1 MARRR
6 KSTRVTAAALPAT
19 PTAAPVAAQATGVQ
33 PAGPSVTT
41 ARNQFDAAGNGRR
54 MRGWRA
60 PGTGP
65 NRANAKLDTLRNRA
79 QDATRNEWTGAA
91 HERIWGTN
99 LIGTGIV
106 CRSNTK
112 DADTKRRHTQ
122 IWNAFTAAS
131 DADGVLD
138 FYGQQTLAVEAWR
151 SAGEVFIRVRWRRV
165 EDGLAVP
172 VQIQLIEAAQV
183 PVNLDADSWPG
194 MPLGNRIRQGI
205 ELDRIGRRTAYWCY
219 REHPG
224 DAVATG
230 PNHTD
235 LVRVPAAEMRH
246 LFKPTRPGQLR
257 GVPGTAPVLP
267 KMRNVG
273 NFDDA
278 VLERQSLAN
287 LYAMIIKRPPSTAAP
302 TIDPTTGLPLEHDAS
317 GAPMVGLEPGISL
330 EMAPG
335 DDVTFSDPPDAGT
348 NYPDFMRAQHLGI
361 AAGAGTP
368 YELLTGDI
376 RDVSDRTMRLILN
389 EFRRTCEQYQ
399 WQLIIPMLCRFA
411 REVCGRAAVVAGL
424 MPQRELADFLDVTWA
439 PHAWPYIHP
448 VQDVQSKK
456 MEVDAKFRSRSSVQ
470 AERGEDPE
478 EVDAE
483 IAADI
488 ARERR
493 LNTAAGGPDQ

>member
-1 MARRR
+1 MARRNSKR
-6 KSTRVTAAALPAT
+6 KTPAPQAAPQPATVAAAR
-19 PTAAPVAAQATGVQ
+19 AQY
-33 PAGPSVTT
+33 
-41 ARNQFDAAGNGRR
+41 DAAGNGRR

-79 QDATRNEWTGAA
+79 QDAARNEWTGSA

-99 LIGTGIV
+99 LIGVGIV
-106 CRSNTK
+106 CRANTK
-112 DADTKRRHTQ
+112 DADKKRRYAR
-122 IWNAFTAAS
+122 IWTDFTRTS

-138 FYGQQTLAVEAWR
+138 FYGQQTLAVESWR
-151 SAGEVFIRVRWRRV
+151 TAGEVFIRLRWRRA
-165 EDGLAVP
+165 EDGLP
-172 VQIQLIEAAQV
+172 IPLQIQLLEAAMV
-183 PVNLDADSWPG
+183 PVSLDTDSWPG
-194 MPLGNRIRQGI
+194 LPGGHRIRQGI

-224 DAVATG
+224 DAVATA

-235 LVRVPAAEMRH
+235 LVRVPATEMRH

-257 GVPGTAPVLP
+257 GVPGNAAVLP

-278 VLERQSLAN
+278 VLERQALAN
-287 LYAMIIKRPPSTAAP
+287 LYAMIITQPPTSGSP
-302 TIDPTTGLPLEHDAS
+302 SIDPTTGLPIET
-317 GAPMVGLEPGISL
+317 GADGLPMVGLEPGISL
-330 EMAPG
+330 QMEPG
-335 DDVTFSDPPDAGT
+335 ADVKFSQPPDAGT
-348 NYPDFMRAQHLGI
+348 NYPDFMREQHLGI
-361 AAGAGTP
+361 AAGSGTP

-376 RDVSDRTMRLILN
+376 REVSDRAMRIIIN

-399 WQLIIPMLCRFA
+399 WQLIIPMLCDFA
-411 REVCGRAAVVAGL
+411 RWACGRAAVVAGRL
-424 MPQRELADFLDVTWA
+424 RLDELDDFLDVTWS

-448 VQDVQSKK
+448 TQDVQAKK

-470 AERGEDPE
+470 AERGDDPE

-483 IAADI
+483 IAADLE
-488 ARERR
+488 RERR
-493 LNTAAGGPDQ
+493 LKITPSEAPA

>member
-1 MARRR
+1 MKKRTRRSPIQAEAQSRPVQTPAVAGAR
-6 KSTRVTAAALPAT
+6 
-19 PTAAPVAAQATGVQ
+19 AQY
-33 PAGPSVTT
+33 
-41 ARNQFDAAGNGRR
+41 DAAGSGRR

-60 PGTGP
+60 PATGP
-65 NRANAKLDTLRNRA
+65 NRTNAKLDIVRNRS
-79 QDATRNEWTGAA
+79 QDATRNEWAGAA

-99 LIGTGIV
+99 LVGTGIV
-106 CRSNTK
+106 PRPRTR
-112 DADTKRRHTQ
+112 DTEKKRRFARV
-122 IWNAFTAAS
+122 WDAFCAAS

-138 FYGQQTLAVEAWR
+138 FYGQQTLAVESWR
-151 SAGEVFIRVRWRRV
+151 TAGEVFIRFLPRRA
-165 EDGLAVP
+165 EDRLAVP
-172 VQIQLIEAAQV
+172 LQIQLLEAAVV
-183 PVNLDADSWPG
+183 PVTLEADSWPG

-224 DAVATG
+224 DGVATA
-230 PNHTD
+230 PNHAD

-287 LYAMIIKRPPSTAAP
+287 LYAMIIKRPASNTPP
-302 TIDPTTGLPLEHDAS
+302 TIDPVTGMPLEHDAS

-376 RDVSDRTMRLILN
+376 RDVSDRTMRLVIN

-399 WQLIIPMLCRFA
+399 WQLIIPILCQPS
-411 REVCGRAAVVAGL
+411 REACGRAAVMAGL
-424 MPQRELADFLDVTWA
+424 LRPSEYAEFVDVIWS
-439 PHAWPYIHP
+439 PHAWSYIHP
-448 VQDVQSKK
+448 VQDVQAKK
-456 MEVDAKFRSRSSVQ
+456 LEVDAKFRSRSSVIS
-470 AERGEDPE
+470 ERGEDPDQ
-478 EVDAE
+478 VDAE
-483 IAADI
+483 R
-488 ARERR
+488 ARDARR
-493 LNTAAGGPDQ
+493 VATFKE